1 MEHSILFNAKHCLTA
16 NNRSHHSF
24 LVSLYLCAIALGMNA
39 CDRFPS
45 QEIGKIHSDAA
56 LAGNSVAVKR
66 GNFSHI
72 LRLSGTV
79 SAVESHTVQAPRLTG
94 QMSSTMVIT
103 KIVRNGTQVRP
114 GDFLVEFD
122 SQSQLQSILDKKAE
136 YDNLEQQIKKKQA
149 DHTSA
154 RAADE
159 TELIGAEVDVQTAR
173 VEMRKNEVIPGYQ
186 AAINEVNLEEA
197 EAKLKQLKDTF
208 TLKREAETA
217 ELRILKIQRDRA
229 LMAAEY
235 AQSNMENMVIHSPM
249 AGLVVLT
256 PSYKGSGMADPQ
268 EGDEVR
274 SGGSIMTVVNP
285 SMMQV
290 LARVNQ
296 VDISQLY
303 VGQSA
308 EIRLEAYPELVFPG
322 NVESIGAISTPSNY
336 LKRIRYFSVVVSI
349 QGSNEKLLPDLTA
362 TVDLQLESAKDVLI
376 LPREA
381 VVIRNGQA
389 MVEVHENGKSKI
401 QRIEL
406 GLINDCEAVIES
418 GLEEGIIVSLN
429 PDPDIEVPE
438 MSSSSGKGYL
448 GPSISCSGLNPQIT
462 VGEDRPLPDQI

>member
-1 MEHSILFNAKHCLTA
+1 MFGAKHCLTA
-16 NNRSHHSF
+16 ENQYRRYF
-24 LVSLYLCAIALGMNA
+24 PVLMCLCIIVLGMNG
-39 CDRFPS
+39 CGKSPS
-45 QEIGKIHSDAA
+45 QEIGKIPSDAA
-56 LAGNSVAVKR
+56 LAGNSAAVKR
-66 GNFSHI
+66 GNFRHI

-79 SAVESHTVQAPRLTG
+79 DAVESHTVQVPRLRG

-103 KIVRNGTQVRP
+103 KIVPNGIQVRA
-114 GDFLVEFD
+114 GEFLVEFD
-122 SQSQLQSILDKKAE
+122 SQSQLQNILDKNAE
-136 YDNLEQQIKKKQA
+136 YDNLVQQIKKKQA

-154 RAADE
+154 QAADE

-186 AAINEVNLEEA
+186 AEINKVNLEEA

-208 TLKREAETA
+208 ALKREAETA
-217 ELRILKIQRDRA
+217 ELRILEIQRDRA

-235 AQSNMENMVIHSPM
+235 AQSNMENMVIQSPM

-285 SMMQV
+285 SLMQV

-296 VDISQLY
+296 VDISQVY

-322 NVESIGAISTPSNY
+322 KVESIGAISTPSNY

-381 VVIRNGQA
+381 VVIRNDEA
-389 MVEVHENGKSKI
+389 MVEVIENGKSRI

-406 GLINDCEAVIES
+406 GLINDCEAVIAS
-418 GLEEGIIVSLN
+418 GLEEGIVVSL
-429 PDPDIEVPE
+429 D
-438 MSSSSGKGYL
+438 
-448 GPSISCSGLNPQIT
+448 PQIPADADELLT
-462 VGEDRPLPDQI
+462 DPL